1 MCRSPNLSA
10 LNFPKLAAVCPTVV
24 TKSIQVPPPR
34 TQMPFSAHPPNPG
47 ALQDAWPG
55 PRDFHQVPAHPGPYA
70 HPGRCLPS
78 EAWRVLLEVT
88 ADEGPGARPGSTMA
102 TPGGFPVPAR
112 RARSR
117 AMHRCTQAPGWFLSP
132 VPNGTV
138 AHKTHPL
145 LEASLESDSV
155 GKAGPQVLGHFTAT
169 NCRAGFVP
177 KVKGK
182 LFMAAF

>member
-1 MCRSPNLSA
+1 M
-10 LNFPKLAAVCPTVV
+10 
-24 TKSIQVPPPR
+24 
-34 TQMPFSAHPPNPG
+34 
-47 ALQDAWPG
+47 
-55 PRDFHQVPAHPGPYA
+55 
-70 HPGRCLPS
+70 
-78 EAWRVLLEVT
+78 
-88 ADEGPGARPGSTMA
+88 
-102 TPGGFPVPAR
+102 PAR

-117 AMHRCTQAPGWFLSP
+117 ATHRCTQAPGWFLSP